1 MNYCW
6 EYQEM
11 YMIVDPSLRKFISLT
26 NELPEK
32 KKIENMEV
40 YSSDAVEK
48 ISKEELKKIFTDLG
62 LLD

>member
-1 MNYCW
+1 
-6 EYQEM
+6 
-11 YMIVDPSLRKFISLT
+11 MIVDPSLRKFISLT

-48 ISKEELKKIFTDLG
+48 IPKEELKRIFTDLG
-62 LLD
+62 LID